1 MKRLK
6 KSGPKNLLINFLVL
20 AALNSA
26 LCVLGWS
33 ADGFAGT
40 FHRVKQVI
48 DGDTV
53 ILDNGEHVRLIG
65 LDAPESRQDEKL
77 FREAKRNREDIDSII
92 KKGKK
97 ASQFVRELV
106 QGKEVRL
113 EYDIEKRDK
122 YGRQLAY
129 VYELETYRNKVDVIS
144 PAGYEIMNGN
154 EIFINATILKSGFAS
169 PLTIP
174 PNVKYAKHFK
184 ELAQAARD
192 NKMGLWQN

>member
-1 MKRLK
+1 MISRVWKIF
-6 KSGPKNLLINFLVL
+6 LLV
-20 AALNSA
+20 S
-26 LCVLGWS
+26 CVLGWS
-33 ADGFAGT
+33 ADGFAET
-40 FHRVKQVI
+40 FHRVRQVI
-48 DGDTV
+48 DGDTI
-53 ILDNGEHVRLIG
+53 ILDNAEHVRLIG

-144 PAGYEIMNGN
+144 PVGYEIMNGN

-174 PNVKYAKHFK
+174 PNVKYAKRFK
-184 ELAQAARD
+184 ELTQEARD
-192 NKMGLWQN
+192 NKRGLWQS